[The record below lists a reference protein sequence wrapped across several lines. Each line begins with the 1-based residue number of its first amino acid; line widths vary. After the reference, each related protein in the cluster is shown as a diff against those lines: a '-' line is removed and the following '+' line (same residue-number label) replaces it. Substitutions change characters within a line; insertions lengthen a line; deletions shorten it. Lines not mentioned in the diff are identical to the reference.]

1 MSLCRRPPCDR
12 AAIQQWET
20 VLIWIIL
27 PGIFWDSADAS
38 LVFFLFRWCLCQS
51 NDLPWPAVFRPK
63 IISWNFSCF
72 RLNIIHSVITFVLVT
87 IWTMLLLWEK
97 ILTNR
102 QIVLRCPELKLL
114 RLYCSN
120 CLFKLVIVSRNF
132 TSSAQLCATRKWSRS
147 RQARTCVLLG
157 YTYSYMCVCDQ
168 RTVIIK
174 DQKDI

>member
-1 MSLCRRPPCDR
+1 M
-12 AAIQQWET
+12 
-20 VLIWIIL
+20 
-27 PGIFWDSADAS
+27 GDSS
-38 LVFFLFRWCLCQS
+38 NMNNSSRHLLGLSWRFISVFFVSLMSVSVKRPAVTWCLGLQS
-51 NDLPWPAVFRPK
+51 FRE
-63 IISWNFSCF
+63 IYSCF